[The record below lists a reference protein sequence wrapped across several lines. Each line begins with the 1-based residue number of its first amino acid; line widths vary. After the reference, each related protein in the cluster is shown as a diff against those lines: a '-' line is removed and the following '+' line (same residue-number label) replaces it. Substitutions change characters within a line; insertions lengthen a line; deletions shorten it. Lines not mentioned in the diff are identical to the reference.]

1 MKVPLLSLA
10 GLMGFA
16 MWPAHA
22 DPLCPAFAELRMLA
36 EMNSPTVAISR
47 SETALA
53 RAERDEEGAAFKPY
67 VSTFIK
73 SRAGDQGLSTN
84 QIENQVGLQVGQRLY
99 DFGKTSLRQRAASEE
114 VLRSEARLQGVTLES
129 QLDVEAAYVE
139 AAGEAIMLARLEEE
153 EAYLSDLSK
162 RLNSPAL
169 TSQVTISEQAEVNS
183 RLADVRA
190 RQAVA
195 FTRRE
200 DALLN
205 IELQTGQKVT
215 ETCTLTELSRDV
227 LLPEDFSFDLDEIIA
242 AALNGDP
249 AVQEA
254 DRAVGRVEAEQDLT
268 RRQRLPD
275 IDLVGTLSYVHLDN
289 SREDWEYRDSL
300 GISFSVPLYVGGS
313 LNAQTRQATA
323 RAGRARA
330 ERDRLTRQLEQEIRS
345 LARTY
350 LSLQAQVN
358 ARRSAVGFKREQ
370 VASME
375 AAFAEGLQALR
386 ELVEAREEL
395 AEQQRFFD
403 RALIDLHLTAVKFR
417 RFLE

>member
-1 MKVPLLSLA
+1 
-10 GLMGFA
+10 
-16 MWPAHA
+16 
-22 DPLCPAFAELRMLA
+22 
-36 EMNSPTVAISR
+36 
-47 SETALA
+47 
-53 RAERDEEGAAFKPY
+53 
-67 VSTFIK
+67 
-73 SRAGDQGLSTN
+73 
-84 QIENQVGLQVGQRLY
+84 
-99 DFGKTSLRQRAASEE
+99 
-114 VLRSEARLQGVTLES
+114 
-129 QLDVEAAYVE
+129 
-139 AAGEAIMLARLEEE
+139 
-153 EAYLSDLSK
+153 
-162 RLNSPAL
+162 
-169 TSQVTISEQAEVNS
+169 
-183 RLADVRA
+183 
-190 RQAVA
+190 VA
-195 FTRRE
+195 FSRRE

-215 ETCTLTELSRDV
+215 ETCTLADLSRDV
-227 LLPEDFSFDLDEIIA
+227 LLPEDFSFDLDEIIV

-313 LNAQTRQATA
+313 LNAQTRQAAA
-323 RAGRARA
+323 RAGRVRA

-350 LSLQAQVN
+350 LSLQAQVD

-370 VASME
+370 VTSME